1 MENQDDK
8 LSLNEIRKKRLQFR
22 LRQLRKQWKIFYRS
36 TYGKIGFYI
45 ILVFAIISLI
55 APLIEVHHDSLSY
68 VAPAIDTTA
77 PSILAS
83 STASFGGA
91 AMVNGTPITLQASTI
106 TGLGSDNVYLLGSN
120 GAVSAMGLGA
130 SQALAKGKI
139 ANLFNVTVNS
149 TVSPLGIS
157 VFTLSKGI
165 DVYSGSQVLSNFVLV
180 STSNG
185 NITLASISHK
195 SGIPYASSIKSI
207 DLHEKLILPAIS
219 SVLPINTPQT
229 PSVPFLNPSE
239 PGATSN
245 IASIYAVVS
254 EPTGYYLYKISDSS
268 MKVDWSTKISTTS
281 APNNLQFMGSFYG
294 SGSGQRVILSTSNEV
309 FSYYTNGTLAWDN
322 KVPGETFYGSMFI
335 PYGYQ
340 LSPNSYN
347 QVFLMG
353 RSSISSGVYGF
364 NTMSGAATTI
374 FNSSSPNSVTAI
386 SSSLGIGGF
395 PSAFLVISNNTA
407 YVLSDPQ
414 VITGNVSLI
423 KTYGPFVYNPLY
435 DQVSG
440 QFIIAGV
447 KGGIYDL
454 SSSLGSNPFNWAAVY
469 VPGSSGVISNPAL
482 IINGLNDKSSIGF
495 VGGNGAAIIYSAT
508 GTTTNPMPPTFHTPS
523 GTIFPL
529 GTTTEGSDV
538 WSQFIASFTPDW
550 VIGIS
555 VGLIGVTIAIVLGML
570 IGYYRGFISTALD
583 TITLV
588 IYLIPGLA
596 LLIALTSVLSPSF
609 LNIILILSF
618 LSWPFTTFTILGVIR
633 SIKQRT
639 FVDAARVSGA
649 GSSQIL
655 RRHMLPNII
664 PLLIYLTA
672 VNISGA
678 VGGISTLQYLG
689 VAPLTIQ
696 TWGAMLNPLQGNFN
710 LAAQAPWW
718 IIPPAIAI
726 TLFITAFIF
735 LSRGV
740 DELVNP
746 RIRRR

>member
-1 MENQDDK
+1 MENRDDK

-22 LRQLRKQWKIFYRS
+22 LRQFRKQWKIFYKS

-55 APLIEVHHDSLSY
+55 APLIEVHHDSISY

-83 STASFGGA
+83 SSGSFGGT
-91 AMVNGTPITLQASTI
+91 AMVNGTPITLQASAI
-106 TGLGSDNVYLLGSN
+106 SELGSDSVYLLGSN

-139 ANLFNVTVNS
+139 VNLFNVSVNS
-149 TVSPLGIS
+149 TDKPMGIS
-157 VFTLSKGI
+157 VFTLSRGI
-165 DVYSGSQVLSNFVLV
+165 DPISGSQKLSNFIIV

-185 NITLASISHK
+185 NITLATISHN

-207 DLHEKLILPAIS
+207 DLNGKLVLPAIS

-229 PSVPFLNPSE
+229 PSIPFLNITD

-254 EPTGYYLYKISDSS
+254 ESTGYYLEKISDSS
-268 MKVDWSTKISTTS
+268 MKVVWSSKISATS
-281 APNNLQFMGSFYG
+281 APNNLQFIGSFYN
-294 SGSGQRVILSTSNEV
+294 SGSGQRILLTTSSEAYS
-309 FSYYTNGTLAWDN
+309 FFTNGTLAWE
-322 KVPGETFYGSMFI
+322 KGVPGTTFYGSIFI
-335 PYGYQ
+335 PYSYQ
-340 LSPNSYN
+340 VSSNSYN
-347 QVFLMG
+347 QFFLMG
-353 RSSISSGVYGF
+353 RNSTSSSVYGF
-364 NTMSGAATTI
+364 GIKNGLLTKV
-374 FNSSSPNSVTAI
+374 FNSSSPNSITAI

-423 KTYGPFVYNPLY
+423 KTYGPFTYNPLY
-435 DQVSG
+435 DQVSS
-440 QFIIAGV
+440 QFIITGV

-454 SSSLGSNPFNWAAVY
+454 SSSLGTNPFNWATVY
-469 VPGSSGVISNPAL
+469 VPGTSGVISNPVL
-482 IINGLNDKSSIGF
+482 IINGLNDKASIGF
-495 VGGNGAAIIYSAT
+495 VGGNGVAMIYSAT

-529 GTTTEGSDV
+529 GTNTEGNDV
-538 WSQFIASFTPDW
+538 WSQFVASFTPDW

-639 FVDAARVSGA
+639 FIDAARVSGA
-649 GSSQIL
+649 GSGQIL

-718 IIPPAIAI
+718 IIPPAMAI

>member
-1 MENQDDK
+1 MKEQEDSI
-8 LSLNEIRKKRLQFR
+8 SLNEIRKKRLQFR
-22 LRQLRKQWKIFYRS
+22 LNQLRKQWKIFYKS

-45 ILVFAIISLI
+45 ILAFAIISLI

-68 VAPAIDTTA
+68 VAPTIDTTA
-77 PSILAS
+77 PSILATS
-83 STASFGGA
+83 SATFGGA
-91 AMVNGTPITLQASTI
+91 AMVNGTPVTLQASALSD
-106 TGLGSDNVYLLGSN
+106 LGSDSVYVFGSN
-120 GAVSAMGLGA
+120 GAVSAMGLGV

-139 ANLFNVTVNS
+139 VNLFNVTVSS
-149 TVSPLGIS
+149 TNYPMGLS
-157 VFTLSKGI
+157 VFTLSQGI
-165 DVYSGSQVLSNFVLV
+165 DVYSGSLKLSNYILA

-185 NITLASISHK
+185 NVTLASVSHK
-195 SGIPYASSIKSI
+195 SGVPYIQSKKS
-207 DLHEKLILPAIS
+207 LNLNSRLVMPAVS

-229 PSVPFLNPSE
+229 PSIPFLNITE
-239 PGATSN
+239 PGATTN
-245 IASIYAVVS
+245 IASIYVVIS
-254 EPTGYYLYKISDSS
+254 QPTGYYLDKISDSTMS
-268 MKVDWSTKISTTS
+268 LQWSKKIPTNS
-281 APNNLQFMGSFYG
+281 APNNLQFMGSFYAT
-294 SGSGQRVILSTSNEV
+294 GSGQRIVLSTANQI
-309 FSYYTNGTLAWDN
+309 FSYYTNGTIDWESSSTG
-322 KVPGETFYGSMFI
+322 VTYQGSMTI

-347 QVFLMG
+347 QVFIIG
-353 RSSISSGVYGF
+353 KNSTSSGVYGF
-364 NTMSGAATTI
+364 NVNTGEETLV
-374 FNSSSPNSVTAI
+374 FNSGYPGSVTAI
-386 SSSLGIGGF
+386 SSSLGLSGF
-395 PSAFLVISNNTA
+395 PSAFLVISNNTV
-407 YVLSDPQ
+407 YILNNPQ
-414 VITGNVSLI
+414 VITGNISLV
-423 KTYGPFVYNPLY
+423 KTYGPFTYNPLF
-435 DQVSG
+435 DQVSS
-440 QFIIAGV
+440 QFIITGI
-447 KGGIYDL
+447 KGGMYDI
-454 SSSLGSNPFNWAAVY
+454 SSSLGQNPFNWAAVY
-469 VPGSSGVISNPAL
+469 VPGTTGVISSPTL
-482 IINGLNDKSSIGF
+482 IINGIDDKASIGF
-495 VGGNGAAIIYSAT
+495 VGGNGVVMVYSAT
-508 GTTTNPMPPTFHTPS
+508 GVTTNPIPPTFHTPS

-529 GTTTEGSDV
+529 GTNTEGNDV

-639 FVDAARVSGA
+639 FIDAARVSGA
-649 GSSQIL
+649 GSGQIL

-696 TWGAMLNPLQGNFN
+696 TWGAMLNPLQGNFY